1 MVESSEKTSAAN
13 ATMAAEVAVA
23 AEDEYKAKCA
33 GLPER
38 ALFMLSLNNPIRKRA
53 IHTIKSKIFERTIL
67 ILIMLNC
74 IFLAMNSNEPDFEET
89 NLGKVLAL
97 SEYFF
102 TVGFVTEMTFKVT
115 GMGFVLA
122 PGTYLRDGWNV
133 MDFLVVVLG
142 LMAFIPSFGNY
153 TAIRTVRVLRP
164 LRTITGVEGM
174 RVLVVTLLRSLPML
188 LDVLVLC
195 AFAFFIFGIVGVQVF
210 AGAMRNRCGEPMFN
224 STSTV
229 PFGYEILPEEQE
241 DLCSGPMYEDWTIQ
255 DGPSTDRG
263 MGRAC
268 PEGLTCARFQNPNN
282 DITSFDNILW
292 AWLTIF
298 QCISMEGWT
307 DVMYFVQDAVNSWV
321 WLYFVFM
328 IIFGSFFA
336 VNLALAVLYLYFTD
350 TSDEEVEDEGEDGEG
365 EKAEDAEDANVP
377 VTKPRSKIQAIC
389 FAIQADMRFE
399 NFTMALIILNTIAM
413 ACEHHNM
420 PRKMEI
426 AFEDINYV
434 LTAYFGIEMI
444 IKVVGLGFMG
454 YIKDRMNIF
463 DGIVVISSFVEIALE
478 QTMGGA
484 GGSLSVLR
492 SFRLLRVFKLARS
505 WKELNQIIN
514 TIFKSLASIAYLSLI
529 LLLFIFIFAL
539 LGMQLFG
546 YKFQFCEA
554 VVDSSPICPPGMKDL
569 CPKHWDCY
577 RECSESDVGQWSF
590 VEGSVYNNLA
600 LCESFPQESGG
611 KSASE
616 IMADLGMDA
625 PVFYQMVGAVE
636 VSRHNF
642 DNIFWSIITIFQI
655 LTGENWNEVMYDG
668 MRSTSTVAAFYFL
681 LLTIVGNYI
690 ILNLFLA
697 ILLDNFADGGDDD
710 EEEEKEKEDAK
721 PEGNQIAPSKEE
733 GKVDAAAAD
742 SKAGAS
748 PVDALHSSI
757 ATGMKEPLPAVAGQP
772 RATGSNSEKRHK
784 PASKSISAKI
794 NQMSATVEESGS
806 WPSIALNGNA
816 LFVLPPTN
824 PLRLLLARLVCH
836 KMFEYFIIALIC
848 LSSLVLAVDSPG
860 LDEDSTLKKVIV
872 QVDFIFVILFA
883 LEMTLKVLVLGFA
896 FHQNAYLRNAWNVL
910 DFFIVVVGFINL
922 AGNENLT
929 ALRPLRTF
937 RALRPIRMASRAEGM
952 KVVVNALFQSIPG
965 IGNVALVCLLF
976 YLIFGILG
984 INLLKGMYYY
994 CGDTR
999 EGFENEL
1006 LVAQYILPPGESINK
1021 TWCEMGSHMIT
1032 FPDTITPYNITHKW
1046 LNKRNNFDNIGASM
1060 LTLFEMATLE
1070 MWLGIMYDGVDA
1082 VGVDAQPVRDAD
1094 PFMCVFFVVFI
1105 IVGSFFVMNLF
1116 VGVTIDK
1123 FNEMKEKQEGKSVF
1137 LTPEQ
1142 RNWVAVQK
1150 LVAAVQPERAPERP
1164 KGLFRKGIFNIVV
1177 TEQFDGFIMSM
1188 ILINIGFMSLNHV
1201 DSTDTW
1207 NNVLFAANCTF
1218 AGVFLV
1224 EAIFKIFAFG
1234 AESYFKDSWN
1244 LFDFTVVCFSIV
1256 GITLEIA
1263 ANKDVPVVSLLR
1275 VFRVARIFRLIPKA
1289 KGLRTLFQTLMFS
1302 LPALVNVGSVLFLF
1316 FFIFAIM
1323 GMNLFGEIRH
1333 GEFLYVHAN
1342 FESFPNALLVLFR
1355 MATGESWNGIM
1366 HDCMDNTE
1374 CVKVTPGFD
1383 IEGDQYYQM
1392 WFDKGSSFDLPSGYE
1407 SEDMCSPHPSAAVIF
1422 FCVFVILCAF
1432 VMLNLVIAVILDNFQ
1447 NSSQEEEAP
1456 VSQQHMD
1463 KYVTLWMDLD
1473 PDATYYMPASKL
1485 NTLLSGLPPP
1495 LGVQGKNATKQEI
1508 QHIIMEVDIP
1518 EHQGKI
1524 HFLETLHA
1532 LAGREASAELPEEE
1546 ENAINRTLA
1555 DRLPPVGEGGGPKY
1569 TAAHFH
1575 AAQYVQAAVR
1585 GYLARAEYLEELEAV
1600 AAMEAVEFEEATKKH
1615 A

>member
-848 LSSLVLAVDSPG
+848 LSSLVLAIDSPG
-860 LDEDSTLKKVIV
+860 LSGKAKDVISV
-872 QVDFIFVILFA
+872 VDLIFVILFA
-883 LEMTLKVLVLGFA
+883 IEMVLKVLVLGFV
-896 FHQNAYLRNAWNVL
+896 FHKGAYLRSSWNIL

-922 AGNENLT
+922 SGGDQLS
-929 ALRPLRTF
+929 ALRALRTF
-937 RALRPIRMASRAEGM
+937 RALRPIRMASRNEGM
-952 KVVVNALFQSIPG
+952 KVVINALFKAIPG
-965 IGNVALVCLLF
+965 IGNVSLVCLLF

-984 INLLKGMYYY
+984 INLLKGTYYS
-994 CGDTR
+994 CVDS
-999 EGFENEL
+999 EGNR
-1006 LVAQYILPPGESINK
+1006 LVSSYILPPEEKITKEWCDAGAHNITWPIGIEPYEVNHAWINK
-1021 TWCEMGSHMIT
+1021 KS
-1032 FPDTITPYNITHKW
+1032 
-1046 LNKRNNFDNIGASM
+1046 NFDNIGSSL

-1070 MWLGIMYDGVDA
+1070 MWLDVMYDGVDA
-1082 VGVDAQPVRDAD
+1082 TEVDEQPVRDND
-1094 PFMCVFFVVFI
+1094 PYMCIFFVLFL
-1105 IVGSFFVMNLF
+1105 IVGSFFVLNLF

-1137 LTPEQ
+1137 LTQEQ
-1142 RNWVAVQK
+1142 RNWVSIQK
-1150 LVAAVQPERAPERP
+1150 LMAGTAPTRAPAKPE
-1164 KGLFRKGIFNIVV
+1164 GGFRLQAYYLVSS
-1177 TEQFDGFIMSM
+1177 EEFDVFIMTM
-1188 ILINIGFMSLNHV
+1188 ILLAIAFMAMTHV
-1201 DSTDTW
+1201 DQSSTFDTTLFIA
-1207 NNVLFAANCTF
+1207 NVIFSSI
-1218 AGVFLV
+1218 FLV
-1224 EAIFKIFAFG
+1224 EAGLKLFAFG
-1234 AESYFKDSWN
+1234 VAQYFRSSWN
-1244 LFDFTVVCFSIV
+1244 TFDFIVVLFSIV
-1256 GITLEIA
+1256 GISVDLSTSAEI
-1263 ANKDVPVVSLLR
+1263 PVVSLLR

-1289 KGLRTLFQTLMFS
+1289 KGLRTLFQTLIFS

-1323 GMNLFGEIRH
+1323 GMNLFGTLRH
-1333 GEFLYVHAN
+1333 QEFLNRHAN
-1342 FESFPNALLVLFR
+1342 FENFPNALMVLFR